1 MEFLNPLYLIG
12 IASAAIPLIIHL
24 SRSRR
29 TKKLRFS
36 TTRFLTDQFLQSYRM
51 SRLKELLL
59 LAARMA
65 LCALFA
71 MALAQPFVRP
81 GQGGLLISQSRRTV
95 VLVIDNSASMGY
107 RENDQTLFDRA
118 RHGALEILNGLQEGD
133 RVALVFAGRRELG
146 PEIPFPEPTPEFG
159 DVRQTIDALTVSHL
173 GTDLS
178 TAVKHAEQL
187 VQSSG
192 SESSQE
198 VYVFSDLQKTGWELA
213 DNQQRDTTA
222 GVDIHFFFVS
232 VRPQSPRNLAVTAV
246 QYGAA
251 RPMVGIPFVIQPHI
265 RNQGD
270 TVRDCDV
277 SLFVDGKKVAEQHLA
292 SLQAGRWAVPTFH
305 HTFNSGGWHR
315 GHVEI
320 NDSTL
325 QADDRRHFS
334 FEVLDTVNVLA
345 VNGAPSSVPRLDE
358 LFFLQAALSASSSEQ
373 SPINIST
380 APPAGLENV
389 DLAAHKLVVLANVE
403 SLAAPALTNIEE
415 YVDKGGSLLVFL
427 GDQTNAAYYN
437 RALVGSN
444 RLHGGLLPGKLTGIE
459 GDPATQV
466 ATAEIGDFDG
476 NHVVLSTFDNQE
488 GGSLASVTL
497 RAFWK
502 IDAGAA
508 NILMHTSTGA
518 PLLCE
523 RSFGQGKVVV
533 FSSSCDRDWTNFP
546 VRPAYLPWL
555 YRLVGYLAQEP
566 LARQNFYE
574 TGARFEVAVAATTG
588 AAPWLIKKPDGST
601 GNLRI
606 RQGTPPRQSFDDTAQ
621 PGIYTVFLPGQEA
634 AGQDFVANLEAYES
648 DLQLLDDVLVEQDAS
663 GAQRRVQ
670 MENHLRG
677 KLLPGR
683 TLVSF
688 ISTPDRIAEES
699 LTARRGLQL
708 WDIVLLL
715 ALAVALFEPW
725 FANHISLLRYFKAR
739 KTTTSSRAVPGAARA
754 PARTAR
760 PAIATTQPTDS
771 ESTPRH
777 PEPAGTQPGSG

>member
-81 GQGGLLISQSRRTV
+81 SQGGLLVSQNRRTV
-95 VLVIDNSASMGY
+95 ALVIDNSASMAY
-107 RENDQTLFDRA
+107 QENDETLFDRA
-118 RHGALEILNGLQEGD
+118 RRGALEVLNGLQEGD

-146 PEIPFPEPTPEFG
+146 PEVPFPEPTPEFG
-159 DVRQTIDALTVSHL
+159 DVRQTLDALTVSHL

-178 TAVKHAEQL
+178 SAVRHAEQL
-187 VQSSG
+187 VQSGG
-192 SESSQE
+192 SEGSQE

-213 DNQQRDTTA
+213 DKQQREATA
-222 GVDIHFFFVS
+222 GLDVHFFFVS

-265 RNQGD
+265 RNQSD

-277 SLFVDGKKVAEQHLA
+277 ALFVDGKKVAEQHLT

-305 HTFNSGGWHR
+305 HTFASGGWHR

-320 NDSTL
+320 NDNTL
-325 QADDRRHFS
+325 QADDRRYFS

-345 VNGAPSSVPRLDE
+345 INGAPSSVPRLDE
-358 LFFLQAALSASSSEQ
+358 LFFLQAALSASSAEQ

-380 APPAGLENV
+380 TPPAGLESI
-389 DLAAHKLVVLANVE
+389 DLATQKLVVLANVE
-403 SLAAPALTNIEE
+403 SLAAPALTKIEE

-427 GDQTNAAYYN
+427 GDKTNASYYN
-437 RALVGSN
+437 QAMVGSN

-459 GDPATQV
+459 GDPASQAAV
-466 ATAEIGDFDG
+466 AEIGDFDG
-476 NHVVLSTFDNQE
+476 NHVVLATFDNQE

-502 IDAGAA
+502 IESGTA
-508 NILMHTSTGA
+508 NILMRTSTGA

-574 TGARFEVAVAATTG
+574 TGDRFEVAVAATTG

-606 RQGTPPRQSFDDTAQ
+606 HPGTPPRQSFDDTSQ
-621 PGIYTVFLPGQEA
+621 PGVYTVFLPGHEA

-648 DLQLLDDVLVEQDAS
+648 DLQLIDDVLVDQNVTGTE
-663 GAQRRVQ
+663 RRSQ
-670 MENHLRG
+670 MENQLRRQ
-677 KLLPGR
+677 LLPGR

-688 ISTPDRIAEES
+688 VSNPDRIAAES

-708 WDIVLLL
+708 WDVVLLL

-725 FANHISLLRYFKAR
+725 FANHISLLRYFKTRQATQPTGTAPTAAR
-739 KTTTSSRAVPGAARA
+739 SPVSAARQPSTTTRS
-754 PARTAR
+754 
-760 PAIATTQPTDS
+760 TDS
-771 ESTPRH
+771 ESTPRQ
-777 PEPAGTQPGSG
+777 PEPAGTQSESG